1 LWLAREFAPAVVVLD
16 IMLPGLSGYEVCRQL
31 RRSGSAVPV
40 LMLTAKDGE
49 YDEADALDLGADDFL
64 SKPFSFVVLLA
75 HLRALLRRSVPDR
88 SPELTVGDLRLDPA
102 TRRCFRG
109 GTQVELTPRE
119 FALAELLARRKGQV
133 VARGEIVEQVWD
145 ADVAGDSNVVEVYIG
160 YLRKKIDQPFG
171 VRSVQTVRGVG
182 YRLQE
187 GTRPGDPGDLG
198 AG

>member
-1 LWLAREFAPAVVVLD
+1 
-16 IMLPGLSGYEVCRQL
+16 
-31 RRSGSAVPV
+31 
-40 LMLTAKDGE
+40 
-49 YDEADALDLGADDFL
+49 L

-88 SPELTVGDLRLDPA
+88 SPELTVGDLRLEPA

-109 GTQVELTPRE
+109 QAQVDLTPRE

-133 VARGEIVEQVWD
+133 VTRGEIVEQVWD

-171 VRSVQTVRGVG
+171 FRSVQTVRGVG

-187 GTRPGDPGDLG
+187 GTRPGDPA